1 MSLTVTVQK
10 GHDFSSGNIT
20 RAALNAGATPTVAVT
35 GSVGTTEIAADAVT
49 STELADDVST
59 DSNRA
64 VTTNHIRDLAVTEG
78 KLANGAV
85 AITKIKTL
93 TGQGKLIVGGSGGTP
108 EELDAKTSNNLLIGN
123 GTALVSLPLD
133 TSNSDISVAQD
144 GTDIAITISND
155 KVTVD
160 KIAHQTNP
168 GVLAY
173 GASGVPL
180 AVTTANTGQ
189 ILLTQGSNAPALKH
203 HNKVVTIS
211 DPLVTGAWVTAT
223 HGITCTGTN
232 YPHLITWY
240 YECKTDEHGYAAG
253 DRVYPIGSRDYDD
266 HFGNVYIDAT
276 TIGFYIRTGVFLYDK
291 AAAGGTV
298 TDANFTASNWIL
310 KAVVSEM

>member
-20 RAALNAGATPTVAVT
+20 RAALNAGATPTIAVT
-35 GSVGTTEIAADAVT
+35 GSVGTSELAADSVT
-49 STELADDVST
+49 ATELKDDAST

-85 AITKIKTL
+85 ALTKIKTL

-123 GTALVSLPLD
+123 GTTLLSLPLD

-160 KIAHQTNP
+160 KIAHQSNP

-173 GASGVPL
+173 GASGVPE
-180 AVTTANTGQ
+180 AATTADSGK
-189 ILLTQGSNAPALKH
+189 ILVTQGSAVPAYKTH
-203 HNKVVTIS
+203 HKIVEVANPS
-211 DPLVTGAWVTAT
+211 PTGIAAT
-223 HGITCTGTN
+223 TKAHGITGTPILLGI
-232 YPHLITWY
+232 YW
-240 YECKTDEHGYAAG
+240 ECIDSGGDLGYAQG
-253 DRVYPIGSRDYDD
+253 DRLFVYNDIDEVHLHAS
-266 HFGNVYIDAT
+266 IDAT
-276 TIGFYIRTGVFLYDK
+276 NVIVTQGAEPGVFNK
-291 AAAGGTV
+291 GITG
-298 TDANFTASNWIL
+298 SNGNITNTKWKLMAI
-310 KAVVSEM
+310 VSEI

>member
-49 STELADDVST
+49 STELADDAST

-64 VTTNHIRDLAVTEG
+64 VTTNHIRDLAITEG
-78 KLANGAV
+78 KLANDAV
-85 AITKIKTL
+85 ALTKIKAL
-93 TGQGKLIVGGSGGTP
+93 TGQGKLIIGGSGGDP

-123 GTALVSLPLD
+123 GTTLLSLPLD

-160 KIAHQTNP
+160 KIAHQSNP

-173 GASGVPL
+173 GVSGVPE
-180 AVTTANTGQ
+180 AVTTANSGQ
-189 ILLTQGSNAPALKH
+189 VLITQGSSAPALKYH
-203 HNKVVTIS
+203 HKIITIA
-211 DPLVTGAWVTAT
+211 DPISTGSWLTAA
-223 HGITCTGTN
+223 HGITG
-232 YPHLITWY
+232 YPHLVNY
-240 YECKTDEHGYAAG
+240 FFECKTTEDGYAVG
-253 DRVYPIGSRDYDD
+253 DRVYQSSGEIDNAYLDTVYVDGTNVGVQLQTLPRLHNKGSST
-266 HFGNVYIDAT
+266 VET
-276 TIGFYIRTGVFLYDK
+276 MT
-291 AAAGGTV
+291 AA
-298 TDANFTASNWIL
+298 NWIL
-310 KAVVSEM
+310 KAIVSEI

>member
-20 RAALNAGATPTVAVT
+20 RAALNAGATPTIAVT
-35 GSVGTTEIAADAVT
+35 GSVGTSELAADSVT
-49 STELADDVST
+49 ATELKDDAST

-78 KLANGAV
+78 KLANDAV
-85 AITKIKTL
+85 ALTKIKAL
-93 TGQGKLIVGGSGGTP
+93 TGQGKLIVGGSGGDP

-123 GTALVSLPLD
+123 GTTLLSLPLD

-160 KIAHQTNP
+160 KIAHQSNP

-173 GASGVPL
+173 GASGVPE
-180 AVTTANTGQ
+180 AVTTSNSGQ
-189 ILLTQGSNAPALKH
+189 VLITQGSSAPALKWH
-203 HNKVVTIS
+203 HKVVPVSSTAVI
-211 DPLVTGAWVTAT
+211 DTWLTGA

-232 YPHLITWY
+232 YPHLVCWY
-240 YECKTDEHGYAAG
+240 FECTTAEHGYAIG
-253 DRVYPIGSRDYDD
+253 DRLYATNQEYRDSAHINTVYVDGT
-266 HFGNVYIDAT
+266 NVGINLNLLPYLREKTNNTNQEIT
-276 TIGFYIRTGVFLYDK
+276 
-291 AAAGGTV
+291 AA
-298 TDANFTASNWIL
+298 NWKVVAI
-310 KAVVSEM
+310 VSEI

>member
-49 STELADDVST
+49 STELADDAST

-160 KIAHQTNP
+160 KIAHQSNP

-173 GASGVPL
+173 GASGVPE
-180 AVTTANTGQ
+180 AVTTANSGQ
-189 ILLTQGSNAPALKH
+189 VLITQGASAPALKYH
-203 HNKVVTIS
+203 HKIITIA
-211 DPLVTGAWVTAT
+211 DPIAVGSWMTAA
-223 HGITCTGTN
+223 HGITG
-232 YPHLITWY
+232 YPHLVNY
-240 YECKTDEHGYAAG
+240 FFECKTDEDGYTAG
-253 DRVYPIGSRDYDD
+253 DRVYQSSGEQDNQYFDTAYVD
-266 HFGNVYIDAT
+266 GTNV
-276 TIGFYIRTGVFLYDK
+276 GLFLKYLPMLTNK
-291 AAAGGTV
+291 GGTGAE
-298 TDANFTASNWIL
+298 TMTAANWIL
-310 KAVVSEM
+310 KAIVSEI

>member
-10 GHDFSSGNIT
+10 GHDFSSGNVT

-49 STELADDVST
+49 STELADDAST

-78 KLANGAV
+78 KLANDAV
-85 AITKIKTL
+85 ALTKIKAL
-93 TGQGKLIVGGSGGTP
+93 TGQGKLIIGGSGGDP

-123 GTALVSLPLD
+123 GTTLLSLPLD

-173 GASGVPL
+173 GASGVPE
-180 AVTTANTGQ
+180 AVTTSNSGQ
-189 ILLTQGSNAPALKH
+189 VLITQGSSAPALKWH
-203 HNKVVTIS
+203 HKIITVA
-211 DPLVTGAWVTAT
+211 DPIATGSWLTAA
-223 HGITCTGTN
+223 HGITVSGTN
-232 YPHLITWY
+232 YPHLVSY
-240 YECKTDEHGYAAG
+240 FFECKTDEDGYTAG
-253 DRVYPIGSRDYDD
+253 DRVYQSSGEVDDDRWYDTVYVD
-266 HFGNVYIDAT
+266 GTNVGAYLRLLPYLT
-276 TIGFYIRTGVFLYDK
+276 NKSTGADSQMT
-291 AAAGGTV
+291 AA
-298 TDANFTASNWIL
+298 NWIL
-310 KAVVSEM
+310 KAIVSEI

>member
-10 GHDFSSGNIT
+10 GHDFSSGNVT

-35 GSVGTTEIAADAVT
+35 GSVGPTEIAADAVS
-49 STELADDVST
+49 STELADDAST

-85 AITKIKTL
+85 ALTKIKTL

-123 GTALVSLPLD
+123 GAALVSLPLD

-173 GASGVPL
+173 GASGVPE
-180 AVTTANTGQ
+180 AATTADSGK
-189 ILLTQGSNAPALKH
+189 ILVTQGSAVPAYKTHHKIVEVANPAPTGEVATTKAH
-203 HNKVVTIS
+203 G
-211 DPLVTGAWVTAT
+211 VTGAPLLLGFYWECIDAT
-223 HGITCTGTN
+223 D
-232 YPHLITWY
+232 PL
-240 YECKTDEHGYAAG
+240 GYAGG
-253 DRVYPIGSRDYDD
+253 DRV
-266 HFGNVYIDAT
+266 
-276 TIGFYIRTGVFLYDK
+276 FLYNDLEEAHLHASIDGTNIIVTQGERPKFYDK
-291 AAAGGTV
+291 GLTGSDNAFITNTKWKLMA
-298 TDANFTASNWIL
+298 I
-310 KAVVSEM
+310 VSEI